1 MNCSE
6 EYRLN
11 ELLKSIELLQS
22 EISSISDRA
31 CAIVCS
37 AYLDDLL
44 ESIIFSFLTNAS
56 ATQNRQLTS
65 QNGPLSTFS
74 SKIVLAYRL
83 GLISKKEF
91 DDLNLVRK
99 IRNLFAHDL
108 NSNSFDCECIKSLLS
123 DNIPNEGMLPPTTI
137 PISFS
142 KNNEPF
148 TPTPEEFVR
157 IVSDEK
163 EYSSVVSNFPQL
175 NFVEL
180 DKNDSRSIFTSIVYI
195 LQAELISRQFVAS
208 LNKREESKKFNSIVD
223 LEEYK
228 INSFQEPI
236 ENQLEQ
242 LNILKL
248 NTEQEITKLDNLDS
262 PSEMFKE
269 KEEIREK
276 LCSHY
281 AKIQQMIDKI
291 TSAPLSLEKALIIHS
306 FRLLNFQNKSKA

>member
-11 ELLKSIELLQS
+11 ELLKSIELLKS

-142 KNNEPF
+142 KNNETV

-180 DKNDSRSIFTSIVYI
+180 DKNNSRSIFTSIVYI
-195 LQAELISRQFVAS
+195 LQAELISRQFVAL

-236 ENQLEQ
+236 ENQLER
-242 LNILKL
+242 LNTLKL

-276 LCSHY
+276 LCSQY

-291 TSAPLSLEKALIIHS
+291 TSAPLSLEQALIIHS